1 MDFFINCYIP
11 SLKKEIKINK
21 LSFGD
26 FYQCNLYIDNRD
38 YVNLN
43 ETFEKICK
51 KTVKEY
57 NVLNNLDKFY
67 ILLQLY
73 VFYINSIL
81 KLSAKD
87 NEDNKITYEILLKDV
102 LNKIKKYNIDN
113 FYLPKKLFYLKASE
127 ILEESKK
134 KVEEIKKHIKKNK
147 IQLFE
152 TPEMIKGIPKIYMN
166 CFDNSLFYFLKILYS
181 ENPKNIIKKIKTL
194 KKDYNFLLEEIY
206 NMSPKEIAMFLG
218 TK

>member
-1 MDFFINCYIP
+1 MDFFIDCYIP

-21 LSFGD
+21 LCFGD
-26 FYQCNLYIDNRD
+26 FYQCNLYIDNND

-43 ETFEKICK
+43 ETFDRICQK
-51 KTVKEY
+51 STKEY
-57 NVLNNLDKFY
+57 NNLNNLDKFS

-87 NEDNKITYEILLKDV
+87 NNDNKITYEILLKDV
-102 LNKIKKYNIDN
+102 LKKIKKYDIDD
-113 FYLPKKLFYLKASE
+113 FYIPKKIFYLKASE
-127 ILEESKK
+127 ILNESNKNI
-134 KVEEIKKHIKKNK
+134 EEIKNHIKKNK
-147 IQLFE
+147 IRLFE
-152 TPEMIKGIPKIYMN
+152 TPEIIKGIPKIYMN

-181 ENPKNIIKKIKTL
+181 ENYKNFIKKIKIL
-194 KKDYNFLLEEIY
+194 KKDYNFLLDEIY